1 MVMLQPVFGRSI
13 VEAFVK
19 GVGMDDGYERF
30 DKAMHERTGFRR
42 AEQSPLEHVKAVT
55 VPTLVAQVHHD
66 TMTRP
71 QDVRDIYDAI
81 PVREESLFWIE
92 GTDRRFDGYNSF
104 GMHPRFRSRGSTSTS
119 IDGIRHRP

>member
-1 MVMLQPVFGRSI
+1 MLQPVFGRSI